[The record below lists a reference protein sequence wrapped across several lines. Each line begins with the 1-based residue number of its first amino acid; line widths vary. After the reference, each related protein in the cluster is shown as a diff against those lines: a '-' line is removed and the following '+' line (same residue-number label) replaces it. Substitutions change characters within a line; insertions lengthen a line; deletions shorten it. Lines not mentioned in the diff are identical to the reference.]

1 MNSERFRFFSSVFR
15 ESDLLIGVPHKDFH
29 PDMPALSRKEQI
41 RLYKLL
47 SDHDASHPGFM
58 SSLEPLPVPDGLP
71 GFSPELELMYKCG
84 IQSGTGPMSAVA
96 GLFAEAVARKLDAS
110 FGISEMVVENGGDL
124 YIRNGSDLLS
134 VIYAG
139 SSALS
144 EKLAL
149 LIPGGKWGVCTSSGT
164 LGHSF
169 SRGKADALTVVARS
183 TPMADAWATALA
195 NQVRDLSDI
204 EPVLERIA
212 HIPEILTCVVI
223 VGDRV
228 GVRGELEVK
237 LLS

>member
-1 MNSERFRFFSSVFR
+1 M

-29 PDMPALSRKEQI
+29 ADMLAMSRKEQI

-47 SDHDASHPGFM
+47 TDHEASYPGFK
-58 SSLEPLPVPDGLP
+58 SSLEPLPVPMGIS
-71 GFSPELELMYKCG
+71 GFSPELEMMYQCG

-96 GLFAEAVARKLDAS
+96 GLFAEAVARKLDTAFS
-110 FGISEMVVENGGDL
+110 VPEMVVENGGDL
-124 YIRNGSDLLS
+124 YIRNESELVS

-139 SSALS
+139 SAALS

-149 LIPGGKWGVCTSSGT
+149 VIPKGEWGVCTSSGT
-164 LGHSF
+164 MGHSF
-169 SRGKADALTVVARS
+169 SRGKADAVTVVAKS
-183 TPMADAWATALA
+183 TPIADAWATALA
-195 NQVRDLSDI
+195 NHVQDLSDI

-212 HIPEILTCVVI
+212 QIPEILSCVVI